1 MSEAPANIGHLERHI
16 TRQLAILT
24 LRSFELAD
32 RVAVGELEL
41 IDGVDM
47 ALEAALWSGLTESVG
62 DDVVQ
67 AILTE
72 AFAGGRR

>member
-1 MSEAPANIGHLERHI
+1 VSERHI

-47 ALEAALWSGLTESVG
+47 ALEAARWSGLTESIG
-62 DDVVQ
+62 DDAVQ
-67 AILTE
+67 AILAE
-72 AFAGGRR
+72 AFAGAQR

>member
-1 MSEAPANIGHLERHI
+1 MNEHHI

-32 RVAVGELEL
+32 RVAVSELEL

-47 ALEAALWSGLTESVG
+47 AFEAARWSGLTESVG
-62 DDVVQ
+62 DDTVQ
-67 AILTE
+67 EILHE
-72 AFAGGRR
+72 AFAGARR

>member
-1 MSEAPANIGHLERHI
+1 VSERHI

-32 RVAVGELEL
+32 RVAVGELKL

-47 ALEAALWSGLTESVG
+47 ALEAARWSGLTESIG
-62 DDVVQ
+62 DDAVQ
-67 AILTE
+67 AILAE
-72 AFAGGRR
+72 AFAGAQR

>member
-1 MSEAPANIGHLERHI
+1 MSECHI
-16 TRQLAILT
+16 TRQLAIFA

-47 ALEAALWSGLTESVG
+47 ALEAARWSGLTERTATTPCRLFWLRLSLEPS
-62 DDVVQ
+62 D
-67 AILTE
+67 E
-72 AFAGGRR
+72 RGRIPNR

>member
-1 MSEAPANIGHLERHI
+1 VSERHI

-47 ALEAALWSGLTESVG
+47 ALEAARWSGLTESIG
-62 DDVVQ
+62 DDAVQ
-67 AILTE
+67 AILAET
-72 AFAGGRR
+72 FAGAQR